1 MINGYLG
8 FMKVKNRYADGS
20 RSAGPRIKWIAL
32 WVMGIAAVVGNAQ
45 QTGPLPGKAEPLPA
59 AQFIRQY
66 GNLNNVRYRIGNRQ
80 NVTVAF
86 LGGSITNME
95 GWRGKVTDYL
105 SRQYPETAFRFLNAG
120 IPSLGSLP
128 HAFRFQ
134 KDVLD
139 QGRVDLLFI
148 ESAVND
154 YVNGTPE
161 IQQRRALEGLIRH
174 ALAANPD
181 MDIVL
186 MGFADE
192 FKLADYGAAKVPAE
206 IKLHE
211 TLARYYKLPFINLAE
226 EVYRRIQHK
235 EFTWDGDFKNLHP
248 SPFGQELYFNT
259 IRTLLQMQL
268 KGVAPRALVAK
279 TMPRPLDP
287 LNYAGGRYVPVE
299 EAVGENGFVLNPS
312 WQPADGVSTR
322 PGFVKVPVLEG
333 TKAGAAAR
341 LAFKG
346 TAVGIAVVAGPDAG
360 SIRYSIDDGPEHT
373 VDLYTQWSKGLHLP
387 WYLLLGDGLKKGQH
401 RLNITI
407 ADRHHQQSAGHA
419 VRIVYF
425 LVNG

>member
-8 FMKVKNRYADGS
+8 SMEMKNLYLKER
-20 RSAGPRIKWIAL
+20 RIAGRKLKWIAT
-32 WVMGIAAVVGNAQ
+32 WVVSIITVVCNAQ
-45 QTGPLPGKAEPLPA
+45 QAVTVEQARLLPSE
-59 AQFIRQY
+59 QFIRQT
-66 GNLNNVRYRIGNRQ
+66 GNLDNVRYRIRNGQ
-80 NVTVAF
+80 SVTVAF

-95 GWRGKVTDYL
+95 GWRGKVTAYL
-105 SRQYPETAFRFLNAG
+105 SSRYPATRFRFLNAG

-134 KDVLD
+134 KDVLN

-161 IQQRRALEGLIRH
+161 IQQRRALEGIIRH
-174 ALAANPD
+174 ALISNPG
-181 MDIVL
+181 MNIVL

-192 FKLADYGAAKVPAE
+192 FKLADYEAGRVPAE
-206 IKLHE
+206 IRLHE
-211 TLARYYKLPFINLAE
+211 ALAGYYNLPFINLAE

-268 KGVAPRALVAK
+268 KGKVPPALVKKAL
-279 TMPRPLDP
+279 PRPLDP
-287 LNYAGGRYVPVE
+287 LNYAGGRYVPVT
-299 EAVGENGFVLNPS
+299 EAAAEKGFVQNPS
-312 WQPADGVSTR
+312 WQPADGAGTR

-333 TKAGAAAR
+333 TTVGAAAH
-341 LAFKG
+341 LDFEG
-346 TAVGIAVVAGPDAG
+346 SAVGIAVVSGPDAG
-360 SIRYSIDDGPEHT
+360 IIRYAIDDGPEQA

-387 WYLLLGDGLKKGQH
+387 WYLLLGDGLKKGPH

-407 ADRHHQQSAGHA
+407 ADQHHPQSTGHA

-425 LVNG
+425 LVNGK